1 MIYYTNRDNI
11 KLICN
16 AATEQK
22 YTKVM
27 YNSCVHL
34 VILQMY
40 AAKYLYTVQK
50 TTKKIFN
57 K

>member
-34 VILQMY
+34 VILQMH